1 MKGQHKLLQKSRD
14 AYIGSVLVSK
24 RSYLEKIIHVVMH
37 EKL

>member
-14 AYIGSVLVSK
+14 ANIGSVLVSK
-24 RSYLEKIIHVVMH
+24 RSYLEKNIHVVMH